1 MFYSTGPR
9 SNRYIKVVNK
19 MVGETA
25 KLTKCHVTI
34 RTLNST
40 QGDASHHTAWL

>member
-1 MFYSTGPR
+1 
-9 SNRYIKVVNK
+9 
-19 MVGETA
+19 MVDETA

-40 QGDASHHTAWL
+40 QDKSTSRAAWF